1 MRRRRFVCTAAMAL
15 AFAGCGGREVLGTRG
30 DDTPQPIGEAECGAC
45 GMIVRE
51 QLSPRGQVLHHDGTH
66 VWLCSIGDL
75 VAYLGAPS
83 PHGRVEQVWVE
94 VLPPDFDLANGDS
107 AEQPWLPASSASY
120 VLGIS
125 RMVMGTP
132 ALSFASTGDAAAV
145 AQRVNGRVATW
156 DETMRAL
163 GTASAE

>member
-1 MRRRRFVCTAAMAL
+1 MRRRQFVCATATAL
-15 AFAGCGGREVLGTRG
+15 ALAACGGSETRG
-30 DDTPQPIGEAECGAC
+30 AAVDETAQPIGEAECGAC

-51 QLSPRGQVLHHDGTH
+51 QLSPRGQVVHHDGTH

-83 PHGRVEQVWVE
+83 PHGRVEQIWVE
-94 VLPPDFDLANGDS
+94 VLPADFDLAHGDT
-107 AEQPWLPASSASY
+107 AERPWVPAASASY
-120 VLGIS
+120 VLGVS

-132 ALSFASTGDAAAV
+132 VLSFASASEATAV

-156 DETMRAL
+156 DETTRAL
-163 GTASAE
+163 GTAGAE